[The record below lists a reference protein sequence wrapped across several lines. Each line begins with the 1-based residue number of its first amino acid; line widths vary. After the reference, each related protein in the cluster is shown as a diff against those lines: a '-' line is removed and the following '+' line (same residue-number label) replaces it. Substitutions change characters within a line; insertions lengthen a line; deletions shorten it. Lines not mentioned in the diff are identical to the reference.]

1 MEDTNQEM
9 VLEAIEIFKS
19 RYGIKE
25 PLDLFRMD
33 EIIEELKQKQ
43 KQTKKKRGKK

>member
-1 MEDTNQEM
+1 METASQDM
-9 VLEAIEIFKS
+9 VVEAIKMFKE
-19 RYGIKE
+19 RYGITE

-43 KQTKKKRGKK
+43 RKGKRKKEK

>member
-1 MEDTNQEM
+1 MEDTNQDM
-9 VLEAIEIFKS
+9 VIEAIEIFKG
-19 RYGIKE
+19 RYGIRE

-43 KQTKKKRGKK
+43 KKTKGRKK